1 MRSRFQPR
9 FAAFTLT
16 AVLLSASAADAKPSG
31 GNIDLNAFRPAMD
44 SRGYITVN
52 ASQILG
58 HKELSFGL
66 VTNWGYRVLEMSGP
80 RSTTDFPVANPMT
93 GAPGYAEGSNT
104 EYVVTNVITPELQ
117 FAFGLFKVVE
127 IGLSVPFTIVSG
139 DISPDYLGDPGQPND
154 DDNFSFS
161 AQGIGDIGIHLKIR
175 FLNTSTHPFGL
186 AAIGS
191 VYIPSGQYPENAWAG
206 ENAMT
211 IRAIGIIDK
220 EFSKGKLK
228 LAGNAG
234 FKFRTKPDEH
244 VYSDVDA
251 ATMEPAGDAN
261 TPFTGQRV
269 QAKAEV
275 PFGAGLA
282 YAVVKQKFDLVAE
295 VFGALPLQGENYFP
309 LEAIGG
315 IKVYLARNSFF
326 LLGGGAGLLPSSVAG
341 GNPDIRGFIGIVFE
355 PNIGDR
361 DGDGIKDDIDKCPDE
376 PEDPDDFQ
384 DQDGCPEPDND
395 RDGLLDEVDKCPNEP
410 EDKDGIEDEDGCP
423 DEDDLDRDNDGIKDD
438 VDQCPD
444 DPEDRDEFQD
454 EDGCPDPDNDEDGI
468 LDVDDVCINDPED
481 KDEFE
486 DQNGCPDPDNDKDRI
501 LDKADKCP
509 NEPETYNGKDD
520 DDGCPDRGRV
530 IVNQSNIEILD
541 KIYFETDKAIIK
553 PESYPLLD
561 AIAAT
566 LLGNP
571 DIQLVEIQGHADER
585 GDDDH
590 NEKLTDDR
598 AHSVQ
603 DYLADKGVEKERLR
617 AKGYGEK
624 KPIDPGH
631 NEDAWSKN
639 RRVEFIILKR
649 ANQP

>member
-1 MRSRFQPR
+1 MRSRSQSR
-9 FAAFTLT
+9 FASLSFVVTLLAAAT
-16 AVLLSASAADAKPSG
+16 AQAKPSG

-66 VTNWGYRVLEMSGP
+66 VTNWGFKVLEMTGP
-80 RSTTDFPVANPMT
+80 VGGFTPGAGYTDDGET
-93 GAPGYAEGSNT
+93 KYT
-104 EYVVTNVITPELQ
+104 VTNVITPELQ

-127 IGLSVPFTIVSG
+127 IGVSVPFTIVSG
-139 DISPDYLGDPGQPND
+139 DVGPDFIGDPSQPND

-161 AQGIGDIGIHLKIR
+161 SQGVGDIGVHLKAR
-175 FLNTSTHPFGL
+175 FLNTSRHPIGL
-186 AAIGS
+186 AVIGS
-191 VYIPSGQYPENAWAG
+191 VYIPSSAYDELQWAG
-206 ENAMT
+206 ENA
-211 IRAIGIIDK
+211 IYGRVVGIVDK
-220 EFSKGKLK
+220 EFAKGKVK
-228 LAGNAG
+228 VGGNLG
-234 FKFRTKPDEH
+234 FKFRTKSDEH
-244 VYSDVDA
+244 IYVDDGS
-251 ATMEPAGDAN
+251 ATAGM
-261 TPFTGQRV
+261 TPPIPFTGQTV
-269 QAKAEV
+269 EAKNEI
-275 PFGAGLA
+275 PFGGAIA
-282 YAVVKQKFDLVAE
+282 YAIVKQKFDLVAE
-295 VFGALPLQGENYFP
+295 VFGSIPLGGENYQP

-315 IKVYLARNSFF
+315 IKVYLARNSFL
-326 LLGGGAGLLPSSVAG
+326 LLGGGAGLIPGVAG
-341 GNPDIRGFIGIVFE
+341 GNPDARAFIGIVFE

-384 DQDGCPEPDND
+384 DLDGCPEPDND
-395 RDGLLDEVDKCPNEP
+395 RDGLLDEEDKCPNEP
-410 EDKDGIEDEDGCP
+410 EDKDGVEDDDGCP

-553 PESYPLLD
+553 PESFPLLD

-566 LLGNP
+566 LIGNP

-603 DYLADKGVEKERLR
+603 DYLADKGVEKERMR

>member
-1 MRSRFQPR
+1 MRSRFLALC
-9 FAAFTLT
+9 FTAATLAAST
-16 AVLLSASAADAKPSG
+16 AQAKPSG

-66 VTNWGYRVLEMSGP
+66 VTNWGYRVLEMSG
-80 RSTTDFPVANPMT
+80 SAWNM
-93 GAPGYAEGSNT
+93 PGYATDDNGNAVAS
-104 EYVVTNVITPELQ
+104 EYVVKNVITPELQ

-127 IGLSVPFTIVSG
+127 IGVSVPFTIVSG
-139 DISPDYLGDPGQPND
+139 DVGPDFEGNVADPSD
-154 DDNFSFS
+154 DESFGFS
-161 AQGIGDIGIHLKIR
+161 AQGIGDIGIHLKAR
-175 FLNTSTHPFGL
+175 FLNTSRHPVGL
-186 AAIGS
+186 AVIGS
-191 VYIPSGQYPENAWAG
+191 VYIPSGQYDELQFAG
-206 ENAMT
+206 ENAMS
-211 IRAIGIIDK
+211 IRAIGVVDK
-220 EFSKGKLK
+220 EFAKGKVK
-228 LAGNAG
+228 VAGTAG
-234 FKFRTKPDEH
+234 IKIRTKPDEH
-244 VYSDVDA
+244 IYIDNDA
-251 ATMEPAGDAN
+251 ATMEPAGSPN
-261 TPFTGQRV
+261 TPFTGQTV
-269 QAKAEV
+269 QAKNEI
-275 PFGAGLA
+275 PFGAAIA
-282 YAVVKQKFDLVAE
+282 YAIVKQKFDLVAE
-295 VFGALPLQGENYFP
+295 VFGSVPLGGENYMP

-326 LLGGGAGLLPSSVAG
+326 LLGGGAGLAPGVAG
-341 GNPDIRGFIGIVFE
+341 ANPDIRGFIGIVFE

-384 DQDGCPEPDND
+384 DEDGCPEPDND

-423 DEDDLDRDNDGIKDD
+423 DEDDLDRDNDGIQDD
-438 VDQCPD
+438 VDECPD
-444 DPEDRDEFQD
+444 DPEDKDDFKDQ
-454 EDGCPDPDNDEDGI
+454 DGCPDPDNDEDGI

-481 KDEFE
+481 KDDFE

-509 NEPETYNGKDD
+509 NEPETYNGNDD

-553 PESYPLLD
+553 PESYPILD

-571 DIQLVEIQGHADER
+571 DIQLIEIQGHADER

-590 NEKLTDDR
+590 NEQLTDDR